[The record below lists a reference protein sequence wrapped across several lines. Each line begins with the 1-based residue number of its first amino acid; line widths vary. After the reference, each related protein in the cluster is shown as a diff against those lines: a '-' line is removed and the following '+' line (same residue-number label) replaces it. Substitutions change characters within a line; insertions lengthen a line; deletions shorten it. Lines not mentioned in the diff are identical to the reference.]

1 MAAGPPATAGGSGG
15 GGVLARALALFKRY
29 KRLVQAVVLALI
41 ALFLGADVTRSW
53 SKLAGQ
59 VISVQWGLLLAAFAV
74 LVAQEVSYGF
84 IWRGILGRMGSR
96 LDAVSAQRIYLGA
109 EFVRYIPGNVLHVI
123 TRVLWAEQRGVPK
136 ATGFASMVVEL
147 ATKITSAALVFAVSL
162 FFWRDSG
169 AIAQAVPSWALPA
182 IGAVGVPL
190 LLLGL
195 HPRLLTWA
203 LNAGL
208 RKLKRPPVEFALRY
222 RDVLIVTLYWS
233 LSWMLAGVGFYLLV
247 RALTQAPLPAA
258 AIIIAMG
265 IYAIGWDVGFLTF
278 VTPSGLGFR
287 EVVIAYLVAA
297 ALLGSV
303 GAAAIAVGTVVAFAA
318 RLLSTGAE
326 LLCIAVAH
334 AIPGAR
340 PVVPERA

>member
-1 MAAGPPATAGGSGG
+1 MF
-15 GGVLARALALFKRY
+15 AL
-29 KRLVQAVVLALI
+29 
-41 ALFLGADVTRSW
+41 
-53 SKLAGQ
+53 
-59 VISVQWGLLLAAFAV
+59 
-74 LVAQEVSYGF
+74 
-84 IWRGILGRMGSR
+84 
-96 LDAVSAQRIYLGA
+96 
-109 EFVRYIPGNVLHVI
+109 
-123 TRVLWAEQRGVPK
+123 
-136 ATGFASMVVEL
+136 
-147 ATKITSAALVFAVSL
+147 SL

-195 HPRLLTWA
+195 HPRLLTWM

-208 RKLKRPPVEFALRY
+208 RKLKRPPVEFTLRY